1 METTIKVQNFI
12 DQVVDGKIIC
22 SQMETS
28 QDDLDVALKQLL
40 SDFQTTVAQGKL
52 GQQILILKDFVE
64 DVSFRLE
71 SGIIN
76 LPFAN
81 VNRVDSF
88 FEDVNVTVPLQV
100 EFIMEAED
108 LNASHFHIDQI
119 GTFDE
124 LNQAPMKMANRISE
138 LSHSNLEKIQQNL
151 TEQEEKK
158 D

>member
-12 DQVVDGKIIC
+12 DQVVDGEIVS
-22 SQMETS
+22 SQVEAL
-28 QDDLDVALKQLL
+28 QRDLDGALKQLL

-81 VNRVDSF
+81 INRVDNF
-88 FEDVNVTVPLQV
+88 FEDVNAIVPLQV
-100 EFIMEAED
+100 EFIIEAED
-108 LNASHFHIDQI
+108 LNASHFHIDQM
-119 GTFDE
+119 GTLDE
-124 LNQAPMKMANRISE
+124 LNRAPMQMANQIIE
-138 LSHSNLEKIQQNL
+138 LSHSNLEKIRQNF